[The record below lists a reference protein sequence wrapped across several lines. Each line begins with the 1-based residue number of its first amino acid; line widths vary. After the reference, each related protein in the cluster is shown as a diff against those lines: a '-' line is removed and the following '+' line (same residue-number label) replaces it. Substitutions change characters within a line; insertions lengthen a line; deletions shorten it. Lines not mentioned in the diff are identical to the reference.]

1 VQVDHEVLLGGR
13 KLLPH
18 PDAGSW
24 LGLDGQ
30 TVLVT
35 GASSG
40 IGRACALALAAAGA
54 DVIAV
59 ARGQPG
65 LDSLIDDIS
74 RLGGRARAIV
84 ADVTDVGAT
93 GEMVAIL
100 PHLDGLVN
108 CAGRNLPEPIA
119 EVTPERFDA
128 VFDLNIRAT
137 FFLCR
142 AAVTAMRRHGEGGAI
157 VNVSSQM
164 GHVGSAARTVYC
176 ASKHAVEGLTKALAV
191 EVAREGIRVNSVCP
205 TFIETPMTAVMLADR
220 RFQDEVVAKI
230 PMARIGTAEE
240 VTGAVLFL
248 LSKAASLITG
258 VSLLVDG
265 GWTAQ

>member
-1 VQVDHEVLLGGR
+1 MQDNRGGLLERHQSVAKAHSG
-13 KLLPH
+13 
-18 PDAGSW
+18 AW
-24 LGLDGQ
+24 LGLDRQ
-30 TVLVT
+30 VVLVT

-65 LDSLIDDIS
+65 LDGLIDDVS

-93 GEMVAIL
+93 GEMVAAL
-100 PHLDGLVN
+100 PRLDGLVN

-119 EVTPERFDA
+119 DVTPERFDA

-137 FFLCR
+137 FFLSR
-142 AAVTAMRRHGEGGAI
+142 AAVTSMRRHGEGGAI

-205 TFIETPMTAVMLADR
+205 TFIETPMTASMLADR
-220 RFQDEVVAKI
+220 RLQDEVMSKI
-230 PMARIGTAEE
+230 PMARVGTAEE

-258 VSLLVDG
+258 ASLLVDG